1 MNNCDRFSFFVL
13 HFTNHSRGPPF
24 EKQLLR
30 QANEVVVY
38 PESMDEEAR
47 SADLINELKNM
58 RTAAWYDR
66 WTGRMNRRTLL
77 VSVLLNLFLF
87 WMEYSDGGMDDW
99 KGGELGGVFLFGIFI
114 IPMWILIAIVI
125 TWCTPDIE

>member
-1 MNNCDRFSFFVL
+1 
-13 HFTNHSRGPPF
+13 
-24 EKQLLR
+24 
-30 QANEVVVY
+30 
-38 PESMDEEAR
+38 MDEDSRA
-47 SADLINELKNM
+47 ADLINHAEEFERAIRFDWM
-58 RTAAWYDR
+58 
-66 WTGRMNRRTLL
+66 GRMNRRTLL